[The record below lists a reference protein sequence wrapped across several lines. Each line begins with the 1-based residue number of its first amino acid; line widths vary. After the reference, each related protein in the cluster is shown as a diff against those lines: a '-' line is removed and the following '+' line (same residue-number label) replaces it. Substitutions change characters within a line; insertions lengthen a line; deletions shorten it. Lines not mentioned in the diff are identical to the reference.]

1 MGGGNFVESQKTINL
16 QTNDKVMTMKKL
28 SYENLKQTITIAIE
42 GSELESV
49 HFEEL

>member
-28 SYENLKQTITIAIE
+28 SYENLNKLLQ
-42 GSELESV
+42 L
-49 HFEEL
+49 LLKDQN